1 MTENDQI
8 SEIVFYLTA
17 AVYALLGAGGA
28 LVLYQATTKKA
39 KLSWRLSLNNW
50 QRPFLCLAFLFE
62 LACLLYSLYE
72 PYTLERSHLHLR
84 GQKVNLKIVH
94 LSDAHFDD
102 TDRGERQIVAEVQDV
117 KPDLIV
123 FTGDAANTKAG
134 LLRFALFIKALS
146 AIAPTFAVS
155 GNHDRLSQQFFE
167 SNGARLIDGET
178 IKLETDKAQINIVGL
193 DLYKQRRKDTS
204 ARTQVEAERN
214 NESAGASNN
223 ASNSNSSVVLKC
235 ASNQA
240 SDRASDRVSNRS
252 ASSPS
257 ANKDVQPMLLALSH
271 YPACHKLAADLKAD
285 LFLCGH
291 THGGQ
296 VTLSPFRFFERG
308 YYGGSPPAYVN
319 RGLGMFGLP
328 IRFLCP
334 PELTII
340 ELQKD

>member
-8 SEIVFYLTA
+8 SEIVFFLTA

-28 LVLYQATTKKA
+28 LVMYQAATKKA
-39 KLSWRLSLNNW
+39 KLSWRLSLDNW
-50 QRPFLCLAFLFE
+50 QRPALCLAFVFE
-62 LACLLYSLYE
+62 LVCLLYSFYE

-102 TDRGERQIVAEVQDV
+102 TDRGERQIVTAVQDI

-155 GNHDRLSQQFFE
+155 GNHDRLSRQFFE

-178 IKLETDKAQINIVGL
+178 VKLETDQAQINIVGL
-193 DLYKQRRKDTS
+193 NLYRERRKDTS
-204 ARTQVEAERN
+204 ARTQVEAESN

-223 ASNSNSSVVLKC
+223 ASNSPSSVVLNC

-240 SDRASDRVSNRS
+240 SDRVSGSS
-252 ASSPS
+252 ASNPS
-257 ANKDVQPMLLALSH
+257 DKSDAQPLLLALSH
-271 YPACHKLAADLKAD
+271 YPACHKFAADLKAD

-296 VTLSPFRFFERG
+296 VTLSPFRLFERG
-308 YYGGSPPAYVN
+308 YYGGSPPSYVN

-340 ELQKD
+340 ELQTD

>member
-8 SEIVFYLTA
+8 SEIVFFLTA

-28 LVLYQATTKKA
+28 LVMYQAATKKA
-39 KLSWRLSLNNW
+39 KLSWRLSLDNW
-50 QRPFLCLAFLFE
+50 QRPALCLAFVFE
-62 LACLLYSLYE
+62 LVCLLYSFYE

-102 TDRGERQIVAEVQDV
+102 TDRGERQIVTAVQDI

-155 GNHDRLSQQFFE
+155 GNHDRLSRQFFE

-178 IKLETDKAQINIVGL
+178 VKLETDQAQINIVGL
-193 DLYKQRRKDTS
+193 NLYRERRKDIS

-214 NESAGASNN
+214 NESAGASNSGSDN
-223 ASNSNSSVVLKC
+223 ASNSPSSVVLNC

-240 SDRASDRVSNRS
+240 SDGVSS
-252 ASSPS
+252 STAKSPS
-257 ANKDVQPMLLALSH
+257 ANKDAQPMLLALSH

-296 VTLSPFRFFERG
+296 VTLSPFRLFERG
-308 YYGGSPPAYVN
+308 YYGGSPPSYVN